1 MKKMLLRI
9 TIDLLFYVLLA
20 LIVNL
25 YIGSTTMELFSLK
38 LPCLTGDADCL
49 RRQHDEQLAS
59 ALKLLP
65 IFIAEIG
72 ITFLV
77 DRFIVRKL
85 IK

>member
-1 MKKMLLRI
+1 
-9 TIDLLFYVLLA
+9 
-20 LIVNL
+20 
-25 YIGSTTMELFSLK
+25 MELFSLK